1 MDSPNIIL
9 KKVWDFESF
18 RPGQEAIISDLY
30 ANNDVFA
37 LLPTGGG
44 KSICYQLPGIAK
56 SNLTIV
62 ISPLV
67 SLMQDQ
73 VEQLLKRNIRAAAIY
88 GGMSFREIDITLDN
102 AKFGGYDFLYLS
114 PERLETS
121 IFL

>member
-1 MDSPNIIL
+1 MDSSINIL
-9 KKVWDFESF
+9 KNVWGFDAF

-30 ANNDVFA
+30 DNHDVFA

-56 SNLTIV
+56 SHLTIV

-73 VEQLLKRNIRAAAIY
+73 VDQLKEKNIRAAAIY
-88 GGMSFREIDITLDN
+88 GGMSFREIDIT
-102 AKFGGYDFLYLS
+102 
-114 PERLETS
+114 
-121 IFL
+121 